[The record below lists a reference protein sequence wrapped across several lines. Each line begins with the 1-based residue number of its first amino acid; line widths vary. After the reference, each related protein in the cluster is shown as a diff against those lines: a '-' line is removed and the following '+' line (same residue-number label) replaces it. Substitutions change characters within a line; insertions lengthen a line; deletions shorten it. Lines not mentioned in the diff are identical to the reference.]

1 MRTKTA
7 KKNNIPKARAI
18 TNDPYVVWL
27 FSLVFLTFN
36 GMEVVETGKDKQ
48 QQYNNTCIINGTIS
62 CALNTQNPSFHIFTY
77 WYFPLLF
84 GENTKFLDN

>member
-27 FSLVFLTFN
+27 FSLVFLTFS
-36 GMEVVETGKDKQ
+36 GTEVVETGKDKQ
-48 QQYNNTCIINGTIS
+48 RQYNNTCTINGHNFLCIEHTETFI
-62 CALNTQNPSFHIFTY
+62 LHFHLLVFPSSF
-77 WYFPLLF
+77 
-84 GENTKFLDN
+84 

>member
-7 KKNNIPKARAI
+7 KKNKIPKARAI

-27 FSLVFLTFN
+27 FSLVFFTFS

-48 QQYNNTCIINGTIS
+48 QRYNKTCIINRHNFLCIKHTKSFIPHFHLLVFPSSFWREYKIS
-62 CALNTQNPSFHIFTY
+62 R
-77 WYFPLLF
+77 
-84 GENTKFLDN
+84 

>member
-27 FSLVFLTFN
+27 FSLVFLTFR

-48 QQYNNTCIINGTIS
+48 QQ
-62 CALNTQNPSFHIFTY
+62 
-77 WYFPLLF
+77 
-84 GENTKFLDN
+84 

>member
-27 FSLVFLTFN
+27 FSLVFLTFR

-48 QQYNNTCIINGTIS
+48 QQYNN
-62 CALNTQNPSFHIFTY
+62 ALHTQNPSFHIFTY

>member
-27 FSLVFLTFN
+27 FSLVFLTFR

-48 QQYNNTCIINGTIS
+48 QQYNNTCTINGHNFLCIKHTKSFIPHFHFLVFPSSFWGEYKIS
-62 CALNTQNPSFHIFTY
+62 R
-77 WYFPLLF
+77 
-84 GENTKFLDN
+84 